1 MLAGYKLSCLKLVS
15 ECHAELHVTLS
26 KHHNETH
33 SMKMTNHKSKTA
45 FPNVEIEEY

>member
-33 SMKMTNHKSKTA
+33 SMKITNPA